1 MLNDSDKHRQNN
13 NIGWVV
19 NMCWVGELV
28 RELYMEVEVLVRIS
42 LVAYKLYCVK
52 NCEFVGSDV

>member
-28 RELYMEVEVLVRIS
+28 RELYMEVEVLSSNLTCSMQVILRE
-42 LVAYKLYCVK
+42 KLW
-52 NCEFVGSDV
+52 FVGSDV